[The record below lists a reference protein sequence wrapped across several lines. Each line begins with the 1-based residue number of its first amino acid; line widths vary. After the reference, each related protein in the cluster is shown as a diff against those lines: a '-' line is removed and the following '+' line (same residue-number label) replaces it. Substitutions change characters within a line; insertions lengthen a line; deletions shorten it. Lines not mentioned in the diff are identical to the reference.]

1 MSSKAAVLIM
11 LGIGAGFMGG
21 YMSCKPEPA
30 GLIVEKWT
38 DTVVIREPEV
48 MVIRKLVSDTVF
60 LAVAEADSVA
70 ADSVRVVVPREQ
82 KEYHGEG
89 YRAWVSGYR
98 PALDSIMIERMVLRE
113 KARRWSVG
121 LQAGIGMTP
130 RGVQPYIGV
139 GVSIKIF

>member
-21 YMSCKPEPA
+21 YMSRKPEPA
-30 GLIVEKWT
+30 SLIVEKWT

-48 MVIRKLVSDTVF
+48 LVIRKLVSDTVF
-60 LAVAEADSVA
+60 LAVAEADRVA

-98 PALDSIMIERMVLRE
+98 PALDSIVIERMVLRE